1 MALNYVSVAKKIL
14 VVAPLPQGALP
25 VMRYRREHEYD
36 MIGKFN
42 MEIFER
48 LNKKKITAVC
58 EVYTMDNWDY
68 TDPKNDICFEVQTG
82 LSHWRVNLTKNT
94 VTSFQKSLSYLTK
107 LSEKEKKTM
116 IRYCRKIIKQK

>member
-82 LSHWRVNLTKNT
+82 LSHWRELNQEHSNL
-94 VTSFQKSLSYLTK
+94 VP
-107 LSEKEKKTM
+107 KKF
-116 IRYCRKIIKQK
+116 IIPNKIIRKREENHDKILS